1 MTTPDLIDYGHG
13 IHALDAGY
21 LRPGLAAIH
30 LLVQE
35 GRAAIVDTGTHRS
48 APRVMAALDRLGIG
62 PEAVDYIIVTH
73 VHLDHAGGAGSLMR
87 LCPGARL
94 VVHPRGARHMID
106 PARLVAGSLA
116 VYGEQV
122 FRDLY
127 GEILPVPA
135 ERVMEAPDGHELDFR
150 GRRLGFLDTPGHARH
165 HFCVHDAESG
175 GVFTGDSF
183 GLSYREFDV
192 DGRAFVFPTTTPVQ
206 FEPEAAHASI
216 DRIMALNP
224 RAAFL
229 THFGRV
235 TDLERLA
242 AELHGLLDE
251 FVSLARAAPDGV
263 SARHGWLKSE
273 LESLL
278 MARLRR
284 HGCALDEA
292 RLRDLLANDVE
303 LNAQGLLIWLER
315 AEGEGSRQS
324 RGSSQ
329 A

>member
-1 MTTPDLIDYGHG
+1 MTIPDPIDYGHG

-30 LLVQE
+30 LLVQD
-35 GRAAIVDTGTHRS
+35 GHAAILDTGTNRS
-48 APRVMAALDRLGIG
+48 APRVIEALGRLGVR

-73 VHLDHAGGAGSLMR
+73 VHLDHAGGAGALMR
-87 LCPGARL
+87 LCPQARL

-116 VYGEQV
+116 VYGEQA
-122 FRDLY
+122 FRALY

-135 ERVMEAPDGHELDFR
+135 ERVIEAPDGHALDFR
-150 GRRLGFLDTPGHARH
+150 GRRLSFLDTPGHARH
-165 HFCVHDAESG
+165 HFCVHDAGSQ

-192 DGRAFVFPTTTPVQ
+192 DGRAFIFPTTTPVQ

-216 DRIMALNP
+216 DRIMALKP

-229 THFGRV
+229 THYGRV
-235 TDLERLA
+235 MDLERLA
-242 AELHGLLDE
+242 GDLHAVLDE
-251 FVSLARAAPDGV
+251 FVRLTLAAPDGV
-263 SARHGWLKSE
+263 SARHGWLKGE
-273 LESLL
+273 LEALL

-284 HGCALDEA
+284 HGYALDDA

-303 LNAQGLLIWLER
+303 LNAQGLLIWRER
-315 AEGEGSRQS
+315 AEG
-324 RGSSQ
+324 RGSV
-329 A
+329 